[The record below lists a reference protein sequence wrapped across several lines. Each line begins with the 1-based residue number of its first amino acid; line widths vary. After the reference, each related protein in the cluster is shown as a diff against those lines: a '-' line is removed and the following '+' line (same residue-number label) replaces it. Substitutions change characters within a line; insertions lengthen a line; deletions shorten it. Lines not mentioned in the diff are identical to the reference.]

1 MHPMTRNFFSLIIF
15 SLISRLALAQSNT
28 DTTKSKYIEQFPDK
42 FFIWP
47 VVKKRSLSFDI
58 TNRNNR
64 NQNLSYKPNSSFS
77 AGVGVYLFEVAVE
90 ITVAIPINEKSKGT
104 YGSSDVRDLRA
115 NIFGKAW
122 GLDVFTQRYKGFYV
136 PDRSTS
142 TKNSFVKRPDIELR
156 NTGINGLYIFNTD
169 RFSLR
174 AAYNYKERQLKSGGS
189 VVVAGNLNTFQVTS
203 DSAIVEKRNAPFF
216 TATSTF
222 KNMRYTTLSLAGGYT
237 HTFVY
242 RSFYLS
248 GALSIGPAHHWL
260 AYETPTKATNYTI
273 SINTFTDVRVAIGY
287 NSERFFGGMSLVA
300 QSRNI
305 RFEDILFASS
315 SSSVKLVF
323 GYRFEEAG
331 ILKKRARDYVP
342 GNHIQQ

>member
-1 MHPMTRNFFSLIIF
+1 MTRNFFSFIIF
-15 SLISRLALAQSNT
+15 SLITELTLGQANL
-28 DTTKSKYIEQFPDK
+28 DTTKGKYIEQFPDK

-136 PDRSTS
+136 PDRSTA

-189 VVVAGNLNTFQVTS
+189 LVVAGNLNTFQVTS

-222 KNMRYTTLSLAGGYT
+222 KNMR
-237 HTFVY
+237 
-242 RSFYLS
+242 
-248 GALSIGPAHHWL
+248 
-260 AYETPTKATNYTI
+260 
-273 SINTFTDVRVAIGY
+273 
-287 NSERFFGGMSLVA
+287 
-300 QSRNI
+300 
-305 RFEDILFASS
+305 
-315 SSSVKLVF
+315 
-323 GYRFEEAG
+323 
-331 ILKKRARDYVP
+331 
-342 GNHIQQ
+342 

>member
-1 MHPMTRNFFSLIIF
+1 MTRYFFSFIIF
-15 SLISRLALAQSNT
+15 SLISDLTLGQSNA
-28 DTTKSKYIEQFPDK
+28 DTIKSQYIEQFPDK

-58 TNRNNR
+58 TNRSNR
-64 NQNLSYKPNSSFS
+64 NQNLSYKPNTSFS

-90 ITVAIPINEKSKGT
+90 ITVAVPINEKSRSN
-104 YGSSDVRDLRA
+104 YGSSDARDLRA
-115 NIFGKAW
+115 NIFGRAW

-136 PDRSTS
+136 PDLSTS
-142 TKNSFVKRPDIELR
+142 AKNSFIKRPDIELK
-156 NTGINGLYIFNTD
+156 NTGIYGLYILNKEH
-169 RFSLR
+169 FSLK

-189 VVVAGNLNTFQVTS
+189 LVVAGNLNTFQVTS

-237 HTFVY
+237 HTIVY

-331 ILKKRARDYVP
+331 VLKKRARDYV
-342 GNHIQQ
+342 H